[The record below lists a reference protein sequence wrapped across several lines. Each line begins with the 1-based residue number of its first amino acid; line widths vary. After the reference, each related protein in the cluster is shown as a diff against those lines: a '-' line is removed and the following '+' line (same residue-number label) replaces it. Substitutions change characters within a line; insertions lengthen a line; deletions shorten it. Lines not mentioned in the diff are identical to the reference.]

1 MIGIVLVGVGSFL
14 GGVLRY
20 GLSTWVHQVLDNPW
34 FPYGT
39 LTVNGLGCLIIGFLV
54 GMAETR
60 AAFTPELR
68 LFLFVGVLGGFT
80 TFSSFAL
87 ETFSLARD
95 TQSVA
100 ALVNVGLQLGLGL
113 LTVWIGNVLAHAIGG

>member
-39 LTVNGLGCLIIGFLV
+39 LTVNVLGCLIIGFLV
-54 GMAETR
+54 GDGGDASGLHAGIAPFSFR
-60 AAFTPELR
+60 RCPRRFYN
-68 LFLFVGVLGGFT
+68 FFVFCPGNI
-80 TFSSFAL
+80 FAG
-87 ETFSLARD
+87 A
-95 TQSVA
+95 
-100 ALVNVGLQLGLGL
+100 
-113 LTVWIGNVLAHAIGG
+113 